1 MLTQTYASHVMQTA
15 LSVANK
21 YLSQSIEEE
30 RDALEQ
36 RPDQEPL
43 DALGTLINLF
53 VENILG
59 QLSTV
64 CTDVN
69 GSHVLRY
76 LLCILMGCPHRFG
89 DIKKHTEKGVQKS
102 YVCLGMIV
110 IIHLFG
116 MVIKI
121 RPFVI
126 LVLNI
131 HPHSLY
137 YYHQFQDYLTL

>member
-1 MLTQTYASHVMQTA
+1 MFTQTYASHVMQTA

-21 YLSQSIEEE
+21 YLSQSIEEGHN
-30 RDALEQ
+30 ALEQ

-43 DALGTLINLF
+43 EALGTLINLF

-102 YVCLGMIV
+102 FVCLGLIV
-110 IIHLFG
+110 IIRLFG
-116 MVIKI
+116 LESNIQ
-121 RPFVI
+121 PFVI
-126 LVLNI
+126 LIFANSSTFPLLL
-131 HPHSLY
+131 P
-137 YYHQFQDYLTL
+137 FQKYLTL

>member
-1 MLTQTYASHVMQTA
+1 MFTQTYASHVMQTA

-21 YLSQSIEEE
+21 YLSQSIEEGNG
-30 RDALEQ
+30 ALEQ

-43 DALGTLINLF
+43 EALGTLINLF

-59 QLSTV
+59 QLTIV

-89 DIKKHTEKGVQKS
+89 DIKKLTEKGIQRS
-102 YVCLGMIV
+102 YVCL
-110 IIHLFG
+110 
-116 MVIKI
+116 
-121 RPFVI
+121 
-126 LVLNI
+126 
-131 HPHSLY
+131 
-137 YYHQFQDYLTL
+137 